1 MLRVVVPECGP
12 DFKLFF
18 SFVSSSSCE
27 HCSARVLKQVCTRPT
42 EVPKKKDTHI
52 GHFVEELRR
61 KRGVRGQFDAKK
73 AKIGV
78 CVALESQNGR
88 NQAPN
93 FVTVR

>member
-42 EVPKKKDTHI
+42 EVPKKKRHTHWTLC
-52 GHFVEELRR
+52 GRAKEK
-61 KRGVRGQFDAKK
+61 KRSSR
-73 AKIGV
+73 
-78 CVALESQNGR
+78 
-88 NQAPN
+88 
-93 FVTVR
+93 TV